1 MFDKQIFN
9 LQYDKLSTKQDT
21 ILNSKDP
28 LKSLNLLII
37 QEIRNLVDNAILRT
51 TSKMTQE
58 EENSRL
64 QAIYHFYD
72 MTTFDIIIKQQ
83 RELEALKGKN

>member
-1 MFDKQIFN
+1 MFDTQIFN
-9 LQYDKLSTKQDT
+9 LQYDELSTKQDT

-37 QEIRNLVDNAILRT
+37 KEIRNLVENATRRT

-72 MTTFDIIIKQQ
+72 MTTCDIIIKQQ